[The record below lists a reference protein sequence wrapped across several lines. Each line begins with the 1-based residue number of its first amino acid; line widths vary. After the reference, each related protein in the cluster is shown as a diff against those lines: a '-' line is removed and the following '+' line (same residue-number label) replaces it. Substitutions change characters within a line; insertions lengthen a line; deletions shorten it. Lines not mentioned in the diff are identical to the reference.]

1 MRKALKRWGVLLLGL
16 WLAGC
21 AAAPAVRGGEGAR
34 QEDVAREEAACE
46 HGDECQVLACG
57 EEGCTFLPCA
67 EVMPGSVVRTR
78 GVGAGYV
85 IVAPLAHSTRR
96 YWGRP
101 VGLPED
107 RGPVFVIPWGSHLQR
122 PLLPSQQQLLLDME
136 ERARRPHE
144 KHHLFPQQQELKEW
158 FESKGIDIHQYT
170 ILIDTELHHRIHK
183 GPEGGPWN
191 AAWRGFK
198 NAHFNATP
206 EEIWAHAWTLCVQ
219 FGIYGPLLPYSR
231 RVEAWRPPIEF

>member
-1 MRKALKRWGVLLLGL
+1 
-16 WLAGC
+16 
-21 AAAPAVRGGEGAR
+21 
-34 QEDVAREEAACE
+34 
-46 HGDECQVLACG
+46 
-57 EEGCTFLPCA
+57 
-67 EVMPGSVVRTR
+67 MPGSVVRTR

-144 KHHLFPQQQELKEW
+144 KHHLFPQEERLKRW
-158 FESKGIDIHQYT
+158 FEIKGINIHKYT
-170 ILIDTELHHRIHK
+170 ILIDKDLHHRIHK
-183 GPEGGPWN
+183 GPSGGPWN
-191 AAWRGFK
+191 AAWRRFQRERPR
-198 NAHFNATP
+198 AT
-206 EEIWAHAWTLCVQ
+206 EEEMWNHAWKLCVE
-219 FGIYGPLLPYSR
+219 FGIYGSILPDHR
-231 RVEAWRPPIEF
+231 RVKAIPPAIEF